1 MNRTFTESS
10 NPVSSDVRL
19 VATLL
24 EKRDFAGVVRYV
36 DIHRPV
42 IEQRADAESGIL
54 MRMAASAYSALAD
67 LTAALKTARMAQHF
81 LTQSGETAE
90 LAEVFFVLGNIFKK
104 SDKPKEAEQAFRDAE
119 SLFRRLDLL
128 EGQARALNSL
138 AGIYFKQHD
147 LKNALN
153 VLADALEIAHK
164 LNDTAKIALMTGNI
178 GRIHLFSGN
187 LQSAKA
193 HLRTNIELSRAL
205 RDHAETARAL
215 MSYAYACIQSGHYA
229 EADATLSDAVSPLRQ
244 SGDKR
249 DEVMYYSY
257 VGELR
262 RRMGL
267 LEDSKE
273 VLTHSLRLSEQSLPD
288 SGLTARVMRQ
298 LAETNLALREYKTA
312 RQLALKA
319 ITVMEETPNTGD
331 LAGLHRILAMIAEAE
346 TQIDTAKE
354 YWLKAIELARHSGV
368 RFEEAEVLF
377 FAGCSSSIPVNK
389 RVLHLIRAEEYF
401 AQSAHTTMIDRIGE
415 ALEQTNQRKIA
426 GSDQAGKLQSN
437 SDFLTR
443 CPAVERVKQ
452 QIVLIGSRSNLPVL
466 LTGETGVGKD
476 QMARFF
482 HSQVRPGTPF
492 VSINCAGVPDSLLE
506 SELFGYRRGAF
517 TDAREDKAGLFVAA
531 NGGVLFLDEI
541 GDMPLHLQAKLLG
554 VLERREVTPLGGTVP
569 VKLDISLICATN
581 RDLTSLVESGQ
592 FRRDL
597 YFRICDGDIH
607 YIPALRERKEDIP
620 LLLDLFITNGTLG
633 QRGFKVSAELL
644 QTFLAYHWPGNVR
657 ELYNKVKRLEAQ
669 AEELGNGD
677 LVELAR
683 PMFTNTA
690 AVQHTSFFDR
700 IEQFERQLLTDA
712 LLATKGNKSEAA
724 RLLGIHEATVRS
736 KIKRYHIHVEGVPL
750 H

>member
-10 NPVSSDVRL
+10 NPTSFDVRIA
-19 VATLL
+19 ATLL

-67 LTAALKTARMAQHF
+67 LTAALKAARMAQHF
-81 LTQSGETAE
+81 LTQNGETAE

-229 EADATLSDAVSPLRQ
+229 EADATLSEAVTPLRL

-257 VGELR
+257 IGELR

-267 LEDSKE
+267 LEESKQ
-273 VLTHSLRLSEQSLPD
+273 VLAHALRLSEQVLPD

-298 LAETNLALREYKTA
+298 LAETNLSLRDYRTA
-312 RQLALKA
+312 RQLAQKA
-319 ITVMEETPNTGD
+319 IVVMQETPNTGD

-346 TQIDTAKE
+346 TQQETAKE
-354 YWLKAIELARHSGV
+354 FWARAIESARQSGV
-368 RFEEAEVLF
+368 RFEEAEILY
-377 FAGCSSSIPVNK
+377 FAGCATAIPVNK
-389 RVLHLIRAEEYF
+389 RVLHLIRAEEYY
-401 AQSAHTTMIDRIGE
+401 AQSGHTTMIDKIGE

-426 GSDQAGKLQSN
+426 GSDQSKQQSA
-437 SDFLTR
+437 DFITR
-443 CPAVERVKQ
+443 CAAVERVKQ

-482 HSQVRPGTPF
+482 HSKVRPGTPF

-569 VKLDISLICATN
+569 VKLDINLICATN
-581 RDLTSLVESGQ
+581 RDLTSLVEGGL

-683 PMFTNTA
+683 PMFTNTT
-690 AVQHTSFFDR
+690 AVQSTTFFDR

-712 LLATKGNKSEAA
+712 LLAAKGNKSEAA

-736 KIKRYHIHVEGVPL
+736 KIKRYQIHVEGVAL